1 MSLATRCT
9 SCGTVFRVVQD
20 QLKVSEGWVRCGR
33 CQEVFNA
40 VEGLFDLD
48 REPPPTWPQPAQ
60 DAASDRASPASAP
73 AAPPAPHGDDMPE
86 RPLLHTADSVLPE
99 DFEDARFPSELGRDA
114 AADDDDDD
122 ESLAPPIAAGEDR
135 TDEPGRTKPA
145 AHAPEPSPH
154 FVRMAEQAQRWER
167 PRARASL
174 AVASIA
180 LAALLAG
187 QAAVHFR
194 ADVAARWPAARPALA
209 AWCGFSGCT
218 LEAPL
223 RLEALSVDSSGLVK
237 MEAEGLYRLELV
249 LRNRGDHEVR
259 APSVDLSLTD
269 PSGRL
274 VARKAM
280 SPAEFNAPR
289 AAIPAGGELPLS
301 ALLSSR
307 DARIAGYTID
317 LFYP

>member
-48 REPPPTWPQPAQ
+48 REPPPAWPQPE
-60 DAASDRASPASAP
+60 PPKP
-73 AAPPAPHGDDMPE
+73 AAAERTAMAPQAEEPPGHGDVPE
-86 RPLLHTADSVLPE
+86 RPLLHTDDSVLPE
-99 DFEDARFPSELGRDA
+99 DFEDARFPSELDRDA
-114 AADDDDDD
+114 AQGESSLPPATANAEDVSDSHASSLEDD
-122 ESLAPPIAAGEDR
+122 APQ
-135 TDEPGRTKPA
+135 
-145 AHAPEPSPH
+145 PSPH

-167 PRARASL
+167 PQARASL
-174 AVASIA
+174 AVASLA
-180 LAALLAG
+180 LAALLVG
-187 QAAVHFR
+187 QVAVHFR
-194 ADVAARWPAARPALA
+194 ADAAARWPSMRPVLA

-237 MEAEGLYRLELV
+237 LESEGLYRLELV
-249 LRNRGDHEVR
+249 LRNRADHAVR

-280 SPAEFNAPR
+280 SAADFDAPPAS
-289 AAIPAGGELPLS
+289 IPARGEVSLR

>member
-60 DAASDRASPASAP
+60 PETPDRSPFFAAAP
-73 AAPPAPHGDDMPE
+73 AAPASAGSHGVAE
-86 RPLLHTADSVLPE
+86 RPMLHTDDSVLPE
-99 DFEDARFPSELGRDA
+99 DFQDARFPSELSRE
-114 AADDDDDD
+114 AADD
-122 ESLAPPIAAGEDR
+122 EERSRP
-135 TDEPGRTKPA
+135 PA
-145 AHAPEPSPH
+145 ASAPDAEETGGTQPPENAPEPSPQ
-154 FVRMAEQAQRWER
+154 FLRIAEQAQRWER
-167 PRARASL
+167 PRARVSL
-174 AVASIA
+174 AVASVL

-187 QAAVHFR
+187 QAAIHFR
-194 ADVAARWPAARPALA
+194 ADVAAQWPAARPALA
-209 AWCGFSGCT
+209 AWCGLSGCT
-218 LEAPL
+218 VEAPL

-237 MEAEGLYRLELV
+237 LESEGLYRLEIV
-249 LRNRGDHEVR
+249 LRNRADHEVR

-289 AAIPAGGELPLS
+289 AAIPASGELPLR